1 MKTLGIF
8 ALIALLIVVMSC
20 APHTKLVNQK
30 AVQVDWLVGKWKQL
44 DKEVYEK
51 WMKVTDAEFLGVS
64 YSMESGTAEIM
75 ETMKIFRLAK
85 EWMLEVKLPKASD
98 PVLFKMIPDPGWQL
112 KFPLAGRGLARITAS
127 LAQRSRPSFGPWE
140 TILPNQCPRY
150 RSSCGEMTSIKTE
163 IVRRS

>member
-1 MKTLGIF
+1 MKTLVIF
-8 ALIALLIVVMSC
+8 ALVASIIGVMSC
-20 APHTKLVNQK
+20 APQTKLVNQK

-51 WMKVTDAEFLGVS
+51 WMKVTDSEFLGVS

-98 PVLFKMIPDPGWQL
+98 PVLFKMIPDPGWPL
-112 KFPLAGRGLARITAS
+112 KFENEKNDYPQIIA
-127 LAQRSRPSFGPWE
+127 
-140 TILPNQCPRY
+140 Y
-150 RSSCGEMTSIKTE
+150 RHNADSTVSALIQNLDGSKKVDFEFRKVSTK
-163 IVRRS
+163 